1 MRSRTIVVAGA
12 GIGGL
17 TTALALAAAGFRVVV
32 MEQAERLEPTGA
44 GLQLSPNASRI
55 LLGLG
60 IAERLRAVVVRP
72 SAIRV
77 MAAKTGRE
85 LLSTPLGAAAEAR
98 YGAPYW
104 VIHRGDLH
112 AALLAAAA
120 EEPDI
125 TIALGRRVDAF
136 AIHANG
142 VTVHATYQN
151 ASAETHGI
159 ALIGADGLWS
169 SVHAQL
175 HPGLHPSPA
184 PRFASRIAW
193 RATVPAEAA
202 PPQFREPIVHLWLGR
217 DSHLVHYPV
226 NAGRTINIVAIA
238 RDQWQQE
245 GWSVTCD
252 AEVVLERFRD
262 PHWSHEPRSLLALP
276 ERWLKWALFDR
287 APLLAWGRG
296 PVTLLGDA
304 AHPMLPFLAQG
315 AAMAIEDAAVLAAA
329 IGPANALERADAF
342 GALAAAL
349 RNYEA
354 KRRVRTADVQ
364 RGARIN
370 AALYHLRGP
379 AGTLRDLVLT
389 RLNGE
394 RFLARY
400 DWIYDWKP
408 IG

>member
-17 TTALALAAAGFRVVV
+17 TAALALAAAGFRVVV
-32 MEQAERLEPTGA
+32 IEQAERLEPTGA

-60 IAERLRAVVVRP
+60 LAERLRAVVVRP

-85 LLSTPLGAAAEAR
+85 LLSTPLGATAEAR
-98 YGAPYW
+98 YGSPYW

-112 AALLAAAA
+112 AVLLAAAA

-125 TIALGRRVDAF
+125 TVALGRKVDAL

-169 SVHAQL
+169 RVHAQL
-175 HPGLHPSPA
+175 HSGPA
-184 PRFASRIAW
+184 PRFANRIAW

-217 DSHLVHYPV
+217 NSHLVHYPV
-226 NAGRTINIVAIA
+226 NSGRTINIVAIA
-238 RDQWQQE
+238 RDQWRQE
-245 GWSVTCD
+245 GWSVACD
-252 AEVVLERFRD
+252 PQEVRERFRD
-262 PHWSHEPRSLLALP
+262 TQWAQEARSLLALP
-276 ERWLKWALFDR
+276 ASWLKWALFDR

-329 IGPANALERADAF
+329 IGPASALERTDAF
-342 GALAAAL
+342 SALAASL

-370 AALYHLRGP
+370 AALYHLGGP
-379 AGTLRDLVLT
+379 VGYLRDLVLA

-394 RFLARY
+394 RFLTRY
-400 DWIYDWKP
+400 DWIYDWKL